1 MFTQGLSR
9 TVSRAGA
16 VVVQRGASRSATT
29 VAAVTA
35 SSSSPPGSRLFSNA
49 TAATNTTTTT
59 TTTTASPTSTPDRLM
74 YEVIPKSDHGAFK
87 EYSVIH
93 TDRSLNLMSDPFQRV
108 MRDLN
113 QLLKHTYHADKV
125 IIIPGYVRVDTGG
138 CDNLRLRRRCMGT
151 MQTPAGFSTQRNS
164 TRRDSTRLDS
174 TRPDPSPCVC
184 PLAPLGGSL

>member
-1 MFTQGLSR
+1 
-9 TVSRAGA
+9 
-16 VVVQRGASRSATT
+16 
-29 VAAVTA
+29 
-35 SSSSPPGSRLFSNA
+35 
-49 TAATNTTTTT
+49 
-59 TTTTASPTSTPDRLM
+59 M

-174 TRPDPSPCVC
+174 T
-184 PLAPLGGSL
+184 GSLTLCVSSRSTWWFSVVRAHLGWKLWHVNLLPTNMSW